1 MLRGRSWQ
9 KCLLETLRSKLRPST
24 YKPNRYVYG
33 HQLSSLIFS
42 HKDFYLDGVISK
54 QICSLDRLSRPS
66 WTFST
71 SRIQST
77 EPGFD
82 IWVRHKPKVLFVFWK
97 KNFKIWLGA
106 SRSHI
111 YSPHWNVSA
120 PIEPRQEILNHAPLL
135 KWK

>member
-1 MLRGRSWQ
+1 MTLMKITGQVSLILKTIYILFDFTSISNLQ
-9 KCLLETLRSKLRPST
+9 HGFNLNICLGVDDEREILAKMSFGDTEIKASAIDLQTKQVCLRPHATSW
-24 YKPNRYVYG
+24 
-33 HQLSSLIFS
+33 IFS

-82 IWVRHKPKVLFVFWK
+82 FWVRHKPKVLFVF
-97 KNFKIWLGA
+97 
-106 SRSHI
+106 
-111 YSPHWNVSA
+111 
-120 PIEPRQEILNHAPLL
+120 
-135 KWK
+135 